1 MHVCSRDRRSS
12 LFQLCHTPLEECVLC
27 VYYTWSSAHTHIHTH
42 YVVKCTYTWSSAHTY
57 IHKHTPY
64 TGTQTLT
71 YHTHSHII
79 GPEGTQTLTLHTR
92 THISLDLRAHRRL
105 RFTNTHISLDLRA
118 HRVSG
123 AACHP
128 PLLQT
133 KQSFGPPV
141 DVKRTC
147 AHKINRH
154 TYLFN
159 MNARAH
165 IHTHTTHTHTHT
177 HKHKHTTHTN
187 TNTHIH
193 TLRLQ

>member
-27 VYYTWSSAHTHIHTH
+27 VYYTWSSAHTHIHTHYVVKCTYTWSSAHTHIHTHYVVKCTYTWSSAHTHIHTYTHTHIHTYTHTHTH

-105 RFTNTHISLDLRA
+105 RFT
-118 HRVSG
+118 
-123 AACHP
+123 
-128 PLLQT
+128 
-133 KQSFGPPV
+133 
-141 DVKRTC
+141 
-147 AHKINRH
+147 
-154 TYLFN
+154 
-159 MNARAH
+159 
-165 IHTHTTHTHTHT
+165 
-177 HKHKHTTHTN
+177 
-187 TNTHIH
+187 H
-193 TLRLQ
+193 TLTYHWT